1 MTLFD
6 KYENLPRAKI
16 ERIVKRLRKQRRL
29 EMLKIDF
36 KTAREKFKFD
46 EVHHLYSFCVDNEL
60 YIFDTQ
66 AEKSAW
72 VQQNT

>member
-1 MTLFD
+1 
-6 KYENLPRAKI
+6 
-16 ERIVKRLRKQRRL
+16 
-29 EMLKIDF
+29 MLKIDF

-46 EVHHLYSFCVDNEL
+46 EVHHLYSFCKDNEL

-72 VQQNT
+72 IQQNT